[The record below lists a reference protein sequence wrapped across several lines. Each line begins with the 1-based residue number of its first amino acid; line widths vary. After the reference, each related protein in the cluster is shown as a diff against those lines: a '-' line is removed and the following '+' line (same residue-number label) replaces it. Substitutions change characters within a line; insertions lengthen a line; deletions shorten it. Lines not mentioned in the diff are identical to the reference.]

1 MKRSHV
7 AMAIALFVYASL
19 TAAHAQRGLSA
30 TPAPANQRLWWVAK
44 AAPGQYGRN
53 KPHIK
58 LSDLKARHKGEAA
71 WMEVVVND
79 DNFHAEYQQGAPG
92 FTIATRLRP
101 DTREFFAVI
110 EGQLRFTLEG
120 QPAPI
125 VATPTSIINIPKKT
139 AYSVEVI
146 GNAPALWVDAN
157 QQNVKT
163 LYPADGAKP
172 AARPGFTVMKIG
184 MSTAGVPGSYTGNN
198 KPHFNLHDAEK
209 DPKFNGQNV
218 VQDDHM
224 WAQAIW
230 GYEKN
235 LPPYDPGDKGH
246 FHVGTAEWWI
256 ILEGQIRHN
265 IETVGDFTSSAG
277 DIVYAPASTWHAT
290 RFAGPGPSCRLATST
305 YQFTSL
311 LEVPPD

>member
-1 MKRSHV
+1 MIRSHV
-7 AMAIALFVYASL
+7 AMAVAWLVFASL
-19 TAAHAQRGLSA
+19 TAAHAQRGPGATSA
-30 TPAPANQRLWWVAK
+30 SQRLWWVAK
-44 AAPGQYGRN
+44 AAPGQYGTN

-58 LSDLKARHKGEAA
+58 LSDLKARHKSEAA

-146 GNAPALWVDAN
+146 GNVPALWVDAN
-157 QQNVKT
+157 QQQFRT
-163 LYPADGAKP
+163 LFPAEGPKP
-172 AARPGFTVMKIG
+172 TAAPGLTVLKIG
-184 MSTAGVPGSYTGNN
+184 MSAAGVPGAYTGNN
-198 KPHFNLHDAEK
+198 KPHFNLRDAEK

-235 LPPYDPGDKGH
+235 LPPYDPNDKGH

-265 IETVGDFTSSAG
+265 IETVGDFTSNAG

-311 LEVPPD
+311 LEVPPN

>member
-7 AMAIALFVYASL
+7 AMAVAWLVSASL
-19 TAAHAQRGLSA
+19 TAAHAQRGPGATSA
-30 TPAPANQRLWWVAK
+30 SQRLWWVAK
-44 AAPGQYGRN
+44 AAPGQYGTN

-58 LSDLKARHKGEAA
+58 LSDLKARHKGESA
-71 WMEVVVND
+71 WTEVVVND

-125 VATPTSIINIPKKT
+125 VATPTSIVNIPKKT

-146 GNAPALWVDAN
+146 GTVPALWVDAN
-157 QQNVKT
+157 QQHFKT
-163 LYPADGAKP
+163 LFPAEGSKPGA
-172 AARPGFTVMKIG
+172 APGLTVLKIG
-184 MSTAGVPGSYTGNN
+184 MSATGVPGAYTGNN
-198 KPHFNLHDAEK
+198 KPHFNLRDAEK

-235 LPPYDPGDKGH
+235 LPPYDPKDKGH

-265 IETVGDFTSSAG
+265 IETVGDFTSNAG

-311 LEVPPD
+311 LEVSPD

>member
-1 MKRSHV
+1 MKRSHA
-7 AMAIALFVYASL
+7 AMAVALLVYASV
-19 TAAHAQRGLSA
+19 TAAHAQRGPGATSA
-30 TPAPANQRLWWVAK
+30 SQRLWWVAK
-44 AAPGQYGRN
+44 AAPGQYDTN

-58 LSDLKARHKGEAA
+58 LSDLKARHKSEAA

-101 DTREFFAVI
+101 DTREFFAVT

-146 GNAPALWVDAN
+146 GNVPALWVDAN
-157 QQNVKT
+157 QQQFKT
-163 LYPADGAKP
+163 LFPAEGPKP
-172 AARPGFTVMKIG
+172 AVAPGLTVLKIG
-184 MSTAGVPGSYTGNN
+184 MSAAGMPGAYTGNN
-198 KPHFNLHDAEK
+198 KPHFNLRDAER

-235 LPPYDPGDKGH
+235 LPPYDPNDKGH

-265 IETVGDFTSSAG
+265 IETVGDFTSNAG